1 MEGSM
6 ENWWWTILPIVL
18 AGLGYLAKRWIERR
32 RRSEALRRK
41 LQALA
46 LHQGMV
52 RAGVNLSDL
61 ERIEREAAG
70 G

>member
-1 MEGSM
+1 M
-6 ENWWWTILPIVL
+6 ENWWWATLPIIVT
-18 AGLGYLAKRWIERR
+18 ALGYLARRWIERR
-32 RRSEALRRK
+32 RRGEALKRK
-41 LQALA
+41 LQA

-52 RAGVNLSDL
+52 RAGVNLADL